1 MGRESVRLG
10 RLHGVMERVWNV
22 SSRVD
27 SGLWICDPLERG
39 ASYPW
44 NRDLCRLN
52 QSAQGPREDFAMK
65 IQIAAA
71 ALVLATVPAL
81 SQSASTG
88 VSKPDNSPILSDS
101 DQPVSSPAKPSAAV
115 PMVPRPLTAAPA
127 TTGGETYGAY
137 VPYAGPAVAATPGTA
152 PVSAAVAGDMDGQ
165 IVSSVPEI
173 KGQVREGTLLR
184 VRLVD
189 GLSTLDTVRGSRFAA
204 MLAMPVTKDGIVVL
218 PAGSVMEG
226 MVTAVHSGK
235 RISGAAALHL
245 EPSGVT
251 LPDGTHYAVRAQLI
265 DTGDVPNIRVD
276 REGTLMRHDHPKETL
291 AIIGATTGTAALAGG
306 MIGGGVGAVVGAGI
320 GAGAST
326 IVWLRQDRQAV
337 VPKDSMLIF
346 SLTTPLMLQP
356 AAGPAMSSM
365 PVTGVQPMGQAQ

>member
-1 MGRESVRLG
+1 
-10 RLHGVMERVWNV
+10 
-22 SSRVD
+22 
-27 SGLWICDPLERG
+27 
-39 ASYPW
+39 
-44 NRDLCRLN
+44 
-52 QSAQGPREDFAMK
+52 
-65 IQIAAA
+65 
-71 ALVLATVPAL
+71 
-81 SQSASTG
+81 
-88 VSKPDNSPILSDS
+88 
-101 DQPVSSPAKPSAAV
+101 
-115 PMVPRPLTAAPA
+115 
-127 TTGGETYGAY
+127 
-137 VPYAGPAVAATPGTA
+137 
-152 PVSAAVAGDMDGQ
+152 MDGQ

>member
-1 MGRESVRLG
+1 
-10 RLHGVMERVWNV
+10 
-22 SSRVD
+22 
-27 SGLWICDPLERG
+27 
-39 ASYPW
+39 
-44 NRDLCRLN
+44 
-52 QSAQGPREDFAMK
+52 
-65 IQIAAA
+65 
-71 ALVLATVPAL
+71 
-81 SQSASTG
+81 
-88 VSKPDNSPILSDS
+88 
-101 DQPVSSPAKPSAAV
+101 
-115 PMVPRPLTAAPA
+115 MVPRPLTAAPA
-127 TTGGETYGAY
+127 TSGGEAYGAY
-137 VPYAGPAVAATPGTA
+137 VPYTGPVVAATPGTVHVS
-152 PVSAAVAGDMDGQ
+152 VSATNNMDGQ

-189 GLSTLDTVRGSRFAA
+189 GLSTLDTVRGSRFSAT
-204 MLAMPVTKDGIVVL
+204 LAMPVSKDGIVVL

-226 MVTAVHSGK
+226 MVTEVHSGK

-265 DTGDVPNIRVD
+265 DTGDIPDIRVD
-276 REGTLMRHDHPKETL
+276 REGTLLRHDHPKETL
-291 AIIGATTGTAALAGG
+291 AVIGATTGTAAIAGG
-306 MIGGGVGAVVGAGI
+306 IIGGGVGAVVGAGI

-356 AAGPAMSSM
+356 AAGPAMSSV
-365 PVTGVQPMGQAQ
+365 PATGMQPMGQAQ